1 MSVCGAAA
9 IDGASDLMDSAP
21 QARAFDADIFP
32 VTDYIADSM
41 ARCHEEQVE
50 SEHVHGAAVQCGLAD
65 DREAGA

>member
-41 ARCHEEQVE
+41 ARCHEEQ
-50 SEHVHGAAVQCGLAD
+50 AAA
-65 DREAGA
+65 